1 LNSIEAMSS
10 ADHRPRMLRVSSRN
24 DGNGNLVVEIA
35 DTGPGFGPGESE
47 RMFEAFFTT
56 KAEGIGLGL
65 WICRTI
71 VEAHGGRLSAS
82 PNLPRGCAFRFT
94 VPSPAGRISGDHA
107 G

>member
-1 LNSIEAMSS
+1 
-10 ADHRPRMLRVSSRN
+10 
-24 DGNGNLVVEIA
+24 VEIA
-35 DTGPGFGPGESE
+35 DTGPGFGPAESE

-82 PNLPRGCAFRFT
+82 SNPPHGSVFRFT
-94 VPSPAGRISGDHA
+94 VPSPSDRISRDHA
-107 G
+107 T

>member
-1 LNSIEAMSS
+1 MVEG
-10 ADHRPRMLRVSSRN
+10 HRN
-24 DGNGNLVVEIA
+24 DDRVLLDVDDDGKGVTVAE
-35 DTGPGFGPGESE
+35 G

-82 PNLPRGCAFRFT
+82 SNPPHGSVFRFT
-94 VPSPAGRISGDHA
+94 VPSSSNRFSRDHA
-107 G
+107 I